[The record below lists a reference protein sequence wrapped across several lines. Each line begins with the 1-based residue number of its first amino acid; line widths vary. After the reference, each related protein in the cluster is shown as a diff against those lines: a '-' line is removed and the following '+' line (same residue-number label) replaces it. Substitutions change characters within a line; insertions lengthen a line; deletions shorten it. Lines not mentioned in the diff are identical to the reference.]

1 MQEQQLKFFRHDGN
15 AISQDAETPTTCRDV
30 AGIPNMENLT
40 NGNSNLMK
48 SPVQNHHTQEGINPD
63 NFNSQKMMKGI
74 DHGVN
79 PSGHSSGPIGVCG
92 QYGFTVYVMKWD
104 HLVGY
109 EDKIDQ
115 CHDESVS
122 EDRNDVNY
130 DHNEEVENQIFGVGK
145 VVGASNCLVVIVM
158 IICVHPSIFS

>member
-1 MQEQQLKFFRHDGN
+1 M
-15 AISQDAETPTTCRDV
+15 

-48 SPVQNHHTQEGINPD
+48 SPVQNRHTQEGINPD
-63 NFNSQKMMKGI
+63 NFNFQKMMKGI

-79 PSGHSSGPIGVCG
+79 PSSHSSGPIGVCG
-92 QYGFTVYVMKWD
+92 QYGFTVYAMKWD

-122 EDRNDVNY
+122 EDCNDVNS
-130 DHNEEVENQIFGVGK
+130 DRSQ
-145 VVGASNCLVVIVM
+145 
-158 IICVHPSIFS
+158 